1 MQTNLIIAG
10 ILVVISFLI
19 VLSTKIGMKHST
31 FVQVKVGSKT
41 VNAEIADTFA
51 KQMKG
56 LMGVKSL
63 PEDQG
68 MLFVFDH
75 PDIYKFWM
83 FNTSIPLDMIWID
96 SNKTIVYIQQNAQ
109 PCFLLNCTSYSPNQN
124 AQYVLEV
131 NGNYT
136 AENKISAGD
145 KVEFKL
151 S

>member
-1 MQTNLIIAG
+1 MQINLLPVGILAVIFVLIIFFAKTG
-10 ILVVISFLI
+10 V
-19 VLSTKIGMKHST
+19 KHSS
-31 FVQVKVGSKT
+31 FVSVKIASKT
-41 VNAEIADTFA
+41 VNAEVADTIP
-51 KQMKG
+51 KQIKG
-56 LMGVKSL
+56 LMGVKYL

-75 PDIYKFWM
+75 PAVYRFWM
-83 FNTSIPLDMIWID
+83 LNTSIPLDMIWID

-109 PCFLLNCTSYSPNQN
+109 PCFVLNCVSYNPDAL

-136 AENKISAGD
+136 AKNNISVGD
-145 KVEFKL
+145 KVEFSL